1 MATKLFK
8 ALILGAPASGKGTIS
23 SRIVKNFNLKHVSSG
38 DQLRLNIQNKTR
50 KYHTTV
56 ELLVLTIFYSHR
68 DRSPKVYKRR

>member
-23 SRIVKNFNLKHVSSG
+23 SRIVKNFNLEHISSG

-50 KYHTTV
+50 KYPTTL
-56 ELLVLTIFYSHR
+56 ELFALRIFYSHR
-68 DRSPKVYKRR
+68 NRSPKVYKRR